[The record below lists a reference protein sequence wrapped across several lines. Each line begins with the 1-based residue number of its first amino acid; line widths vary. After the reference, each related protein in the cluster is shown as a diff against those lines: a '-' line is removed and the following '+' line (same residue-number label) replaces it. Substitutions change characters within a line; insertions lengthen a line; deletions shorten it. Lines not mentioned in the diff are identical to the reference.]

1 MQTTKDDR
9 QQHAKERHEKLMQRA
24 DGVGAEV
31 LTQHAPVFNDL
42 APYVVCE
49 GCDMEGF
56 ECERPEWP
64 CSTYQLVGKYYGAT
78 FSGDMWALMMELPE
92 EQA

>member
-1 MQTTKDDR
+1 MSRADR
-9 QQHAKERHEKLMQRA
+9 QQYAKERHEKLMQRA

-31 LTQHAPVFNDL
+31 AAWHEPVFVDL

-49 GCDMEGF
+49 GCDMEGY

-64 CSTYQLVGKYYGAT
+64 CSTYQLVGKHYGAT
-78 FSGDMWALMMELPE
+78 FSGGIWTWTMELPE
-92 EQA
+92 ETA